1 MKQKINLQLIFIA
14 VLAIFLTAIAI
25 TIPYYGLFRKQITA
39 DLQISANLLK
49 DTHYFTEQANKQQK
63 IDLTSNRPNLRITWI
78 KSDGQVLYDN
88 DVNSQTLPNHID
100 RPEIKLA
107 LEKGYGESVRQ
118 SDTLNE
124 NTYYY
129 ALKLENGDILRVA
142 TNGKSLLAVFLQ
154 VVPII
159 ALILLFILLLCIF
172 ISHILTKQI
181 IQPIEK
187 LGQNLEN
194 SAYASPYKE
203 LSPFMTMIRQQHAE
217 VLHAAQVR
225 QDFTANV
232 SHELKTPLTAISGY
246 AELLANDMVAQE
258 KKQHFYMEIHNNALR
273 LLSLIDDIIKLS
285 SLDRWE
291 KHVNFKDVDLWQI
304 VQACCEDNLQ
314 VNARQS
320 KVNLLAKGESCIVQG
335 DANLLREL
343 VENLVQNAIR
353 YNKDGGKVQIR
364 VKGQKQATLIVQDN
378 GIGIPLAEQTRI
390 FERFYRVDK
399 SRSKATGGTGLGLAI
414 VKHIVEIHGAK
425 IELTS
430 EPGKGTTVQVKF

>member
-14 VLAIFLTAIAI
+14 VLAIFLTAVAI
-25 TIPYYGLFRKQITA
+25 TIPYYGLFRKQITT

-63 IDLTSNRPNLRITWI
+63 IDLTSNRSNLRITWI

-107 LEKGYGESVRQ
+107 LEKGFGESIRQ

-246 AELLANDMVAQE
+246 SELLANDMVAQE

-291 KHVNFKDVDLWQI
+291 KNVNFKKVDLWQI
-304 VQACCEDNLQ
+304 VQTCCEDNLQ
-314 VNARQS
+314 VNAKQS
-320 KVNLLAKGESCIVQG
+320 KVNLLAQGESCIVQG

-353 YNKDGGKVQIR
+353 YNKDGGKVKVI
-364 VKGQKQATLIVQDN
+364 VKSQKQATLIVQDN
-378 GIGIPLAEQTRI
+378 GIGIPLAEQTRV

-414 VKHIVEIHGAK
+414 VKHIVEIHSAK